1 MEFSIFE
8 IIKKEKKNLANVNLI
23 SINKL
28 FSKYFFKY
36 IIDIKNNLENS
47 FFKQNVSKIS
57 NMLFN
62 IFWIIFL
69 ISFNTHITIFF
80 MERAS
85 LLFIEYIKLSIE
97 KKEKIDNLINKSI
110 IFTYNK
116 TIGDTS
122 IEEIIEENKKCT
134 FSNETKY
141 KKIIKIRDNT
151 YLFIKIL
158 DNIVIYSES
167 EIEKYKKNN
176 KYIVNYLYK
185 IYQNH
190 DTEKIDK
197 YLFFKFNKFFSDF
210 NLDKTINLIK
220 IIIEIVNEI
229 SNLDTDN
236 ISNALNSLDKT
247 LEIYENQELYKYN
260 TNISLQN
267 KMIKEKIRENIYRY
281 IT

>member
-8 IIKKEKKNLANVNLI
+8 IIKKEKKNIANVNLI

-28 FSKYFFKY
+28 FCKYFFKY
-36 IIDIKNNLENS
+36 ILDIKLNLEPN
-47 FFKQNVSKIS
+47 FFNNNISKIS

-85 LLFIEYIKLSIE
+85 LLFSEYIKLSIE
-97 KKEKIDNLINKSI
+97 KKEKVENLINQAI

-122 IEEIIEENKKCT
+122 IEEIIEENKKCI
-134 FSNETKY
+134 FSNQIKY

-158 DNIVIYSES
+158 DNIIICSDE
-167 EIEKYKKNN
+167 EIENYKKNN
-176 KYIVNYLYK
+176 KSIINYLYK
-185 IYQNH
+185 IYQHHN
-190 DTEKIDK
+190 TEKIDK

-210 NLDKTINLIK
+210 KLEKAINLIK
-220 IIIEIVNEI
+220 LVVEIVNEI
-229 SNLDTDN
+229 SNLDDKN
-236 ISNALNSLDKT
+236 ITVGLNTLDKT
-247 LEIYENQELYKYN
+247 LEFYESQDQYN
-260 TNISLQN
+260 NNFEIQN
-267 KMIKEKIRENIYRY
+267 KEIKSQIRGNIYRY